1 MKRKILILFLSS
13 FFLISV
19 INSFAQPQKPVEP
32 VSWRKLINFLIDIP
46 GWQAKGEPKGS
57 TISMGNFKI
66 SQVER
71 SYESSEKN
79 LEIRIIDGGYIPM
92 AYANFKMMA
101 NFEIDSSEEYVKKIT
116 IKGFPGVE
124 KYEYGNKEAMIIIL
138 VKDRFLV
145 NLTEDN
151 VKDTSELKKIA
162 NLLDLNKLAE
172 LAK

>member
-1 MKRKILILFLSS
+1 SI
-13 FFLISV
+13 
-19 INSFAQPQKPVEP
+19 INLFAQPQKPVEP
-32 VSWRKLINFLIDIP
+32 VNWRKLINFLIDIP

-57 TISMGNFKI
+57 TVSMGNFKI

-71 SYESSEKN
+71 SYVLGEKD
-79 LEIRIIDGGYIPM
+79 LEIKIIDGSYIPM
-92 AYANFKMMA
+92 VYASFKMMTS
-101 NFEIDSSEEYVKKIT
+101 FEIDSSEEYVKKIT
-116 IKGFPGVE
+116 VKGFPGVE
-124 KYEYGNKEAMIIIL
+124 KYEYGSEEAMIIIL

-162 NLLDLNKLAE
+162 NLLDLKKLAE